1 MKITLIGATG
11 SVGSRVL
18 SEALSRGHQVTA
30 VVRDPSK
37 LTARPGLTVAQ
48 GDALDA
54 AGLASKLGGAD
65 AVVSSYNPGWTSPD
79 IRKTT
84 VSAYRGIIHAAKAAG
99 VKRFFVVGGAGTLDV
114 APGQFFVDAPFF
126 PAEYKEAAS
135 GMRDVYL
142 LLKDEPSLN
151 WTFFAPAPLLAPG
164 TRTGKFRVGGE
175 SLLPGDAPARISI
188 EDYAVALVD
197 ELEKPANLRRRF
209 TVGY

>member
-18 SEALSRGHQVTA
+18 DEALRRGHRVTA
-30 VVRDPSK
+30 IVRDPAK
-37 LTARPGLTVAQ
+37 LPARAGLDVVK

-65 AVVSSYNPGWTSPD
+65 AVVSSYNPGWTSPE

-84 VSAYRGIIHAAKAAG
+84 VSAYRGILTAAKAAA
-99 VKRFFVVGGAGTLDV
+99 VKRFLVVGGAGTLDV
-114 APGQFFVDAPFF
+114 EPGRFFVDAPFF

-142 LLKDEPSLN
+142 LLKDEPALD
-151 WTFFAPAPLLAPG
+151 WTFFAPAPMLAPG

-175 SLLPGDAPARISI
+175 SLLPGDAPAKISI
-188 EDYAVALVD
+188 EDYAVALID
-197 ELEKPANLRRRF
+197 ELEKPAHSRKRF